1 MFGVL
6 ALESPYIEKN
16 NDWSSNTSHKKF
28 GDSFPKQKVD
38 RNRKKEKRYNF
49 KFYFFAI

>member
-1 MFGVL
+1 
-6 ALESPYIEKN
+6 SH
-16 NDWSSNTSHKKF
+16 TSHKKF

-49 KFYFFAI
+49 KFYFFTINNLIKIIKLVN